1 MKRNTIAH
9 KIMNWCW
16 GTYENTWCSHWDKN
30 SPAHKFWKKE
40 VKKKKRSTL
49 WWKKN
54 YKRIWD
60 AD

>member
-1 MKRNTIAH
+1 MIAD
-9 KIMNWCW
+9 KIMNCCW
-16 GTYENTWCSHWDKN
+16 GYFKESGFPTWDVN

-54 YKRIWD
+54 WARIFD
-60 AD
+60 KSNTNS